1 MQLPFFGKL
10 ILAYAPTFRA
20 PRFEL
25 KTTSFHFERGFAA
38 AHQSSLYV
46 KCGRTSE
53 SRLVVIYVKWV
64 TREKAKVDRIACPW
78 LIKKFVDKNPEFLFV
93 PPETIPQVVK
103 DTGAIA
109 YDAKG
114 VELTHYK
121 ENGEE
126 RVSFDAIVKKYK
138 LTDPALLELA
148 KIVRGADAKIPNAP
162 PESAGLE
169 AVAHGFRNLAK
180 DDFDNMRLQFPTYD
194 ALYKYCQLKTVRAQ
208 QLEYNI
214 AQPAR

>member
-1 MQLPFFGKL
+1 M
-10 ILAYAPTFRA
+10 
-20 PRFEL
+20 
-25 KTTSFHFERGFAA
+25 
-38 AHQSSLYV
+38 
-46 KCGRTSE
+46 
-53 SRLVVIYVKWV
+53 KWV

-78 LIKKFVDKNPEFLFV
+78 LIKRFVDKSPEFLFV

-126 RVSFDAIVKKYK
+126 RVSFDAIIKKYK

-148 KIVRGADAKIPNAP
+148 KIVRGADAKIPNPP

-169 AVAHGFRNLAK
+169 AVAHGFRNIAK

-194 ALYKYCQLKTVRAQ
+194 ALYKYCQLKTEGTQ
-208 QLEYNI
+208 KLEYNV

>member
-1 MQLPFFGKL
+1 MDLWL
-10 ILAYAPTFRA
+10 
-20 PRFEL
+20 
-25 KTTSFHFERGFAA
+25 RGRVAVIFSPATLRG
-38 AHQSSLYV
+38 HGLHRYPV
-46 KCGRTSE
+46 KENRM
-53 SRLVVIYVKWV
+53 KWV

-78 LIKKFVDKNPEFLFV
+78 LIKRFVDKSPEFLFV

-126 RVSFDAIVKKYK
+126 RVSFDAIIKKYK

-148 KIVRGADAKIPNAP
+148 
-162 PESAGLE
+162 
-169 AVAHGFRNLAK
+169 
-180 DDFDNMRLQFPTYD
+180 
-194 ALYKYCQLKTVRAQ
+194 
-208 QLEYNI
+208 
-214 AQPAR
+214 

>member
-1 MQLPFFGKL
+1 M
-10 ILAYAPTFRA
+10 
-20 PRFEL
+20 
-25 KTTSFHFERGFAA
+25 
-38 AHQSSLYV
+38 
-46 KCGRTSE
+46 
-53 SRLVVIYVKWV
+53 KWV

-78 LIKKFVDKNPEFLFV
+78 LIKKFVDKSPEFLFV

-194 ALYKYCQLKTVRAQ
+194 ALYKYCQLKTEGAQ
-208 QLEYNI
+208 KLEYNV

>member
-1 MQLPFFGKL
+1 M
-10 ILAYAPTFRA
+10 
-20 PRFEL
+20 
-25 KTTSFHFERGFAA
+25 
-38 AHQSSLYV
+38 
-46 KCGRTSE
+46 
-53 SRLVVIYVKWV
+53 KWV

-126 RVSFDAIVKKYK
+126 RVSFDAIIKKYK

-148 KIVRGADAKIPNAP
+148 KIVRGADAKIPNP
-162 PESAGLE
+162 QPESAGLE
-169 AVAHGFRNLAK
+169 AAAHGFRNLAK

-194 ALYKYCQLKTVRAQ
+194 ALYKYCQLKTEGTQ
-208 QLEYNI
+208 KLEYNV

>member
-1 MQLPFFGKL
+1 M
-10 ILAYAPTFRA
+10 
-20 PRFEL
+20 
-25 KTTSFHFERGFAA
+25 
-38 AHQSSLYV
+38 
-46 KCGRTSE
+46 
-53 SRLVVIYVKWV
+53 KWV

-126 RVSFDAIVKKYK
+126 RVSFDAIIKKYRLK
-138 LTDPALLELA
+138 DPALLDLA
-148 KIVRGADAKIPNAP
+148 EVVRTADAGKVPRPRA
-162 PESAGLE
+162 EGAGLE
-169 AVAHGFRNLAK
+169 ASALGFRAIAK
-180 DDFDNMRLQFPTYD
+180 DDYDNMRLQFPLYD
-194 ALYKYCQLKTVRAQ
+194 ALYAYSKWRVEQGGT
-208 QLEYNI
+208 LEH
-214 AQPAR
+214 AA